1 METIFGNSLQKAIQT
16 ASMEKN
22 TEAARTWLRNKAS
35 TLRRN
40 PMTIINASSTRAA
53 SLGSIGQMF
62 LFSYNPK
69 YREEL
74 PYYDKFPLVFPIQ
87 GKGNGVLGINM
98 HYLPLQYRAKLMDSL
113 YDTVNNDKMD
123 SSTRLK
129 ISYEILN
136 SASKFKYFKP
146 CVKHYLNSQI
156 DSRVIYIEPKEWDVA
171 LFLPLQRFQKAST
184 ASVYRDSRRLINK
197 G

>member
-1 METIFGNSLQKAIQT
+1 METIFGNYLQKAIQT

-35 TLRRN
+35 SLRRN

-53 SLGSIGQMF
+53 SLGSVGQMF

-69 YREEL
+69 YKEEL

-87 GKGNGVLGINM
+87 GMSNGVLGINM
-98 HYLPLQYRAKLMDSL
+98 HYLPLPYRAKLMDAL
-113 YDTVNNDKMD
+113 YDTVNNDAMD

-136 SASKFKYFKP
+136 KASKFKYFKP
-146 CVKHYLNSQI
+146 CVKHYLYNHV
-156 DSRVIYIEPKEWDVA
+156 DSRVIYIDAKEWDVA

-184 ASVYRDSRRLINK
+184 ASVYRDSRKLITK